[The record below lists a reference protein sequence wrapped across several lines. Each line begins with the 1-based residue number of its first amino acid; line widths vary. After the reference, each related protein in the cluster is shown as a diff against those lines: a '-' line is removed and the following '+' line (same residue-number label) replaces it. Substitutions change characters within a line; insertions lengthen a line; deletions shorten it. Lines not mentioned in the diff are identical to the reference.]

1 MTSVPYLYIPL
12 IAMFCYIFILTSLL
26 AAKKNAL
33 INSYILFI
41 IGFMMWTGGSLF
53 MRLQL
58 APGVMFW
65 YDVSILSLFSI
76 ALFIYLFV
84 YSYAKAKGWVLTA
97 VWTVGTIVIDVLTY
111 FEVFLK
117 HPQVETL
124 ADGRTIFTYQMEWQ
138 IAIPTVFFL
147 LIVISIVRLLVKMMR
162 EKSGNTLGV
171 KMIIVGCIVVL
182 VGNVVSII
190 PGNIFPWDTLSGI
203 VNALCLF
210 YALYTKRVF
219 KLTLLIS
226 KNALLLISVL
236 LVGVPCFFVVRPLD
250 AYLTKLYP
258 AFSDY
263 VVILISALMMLM
275 IGIVF
280 FVLRRVFD
288 RLFGKEEQAQSRAIE
303 RFSFVAAQTLNTA
316 DIMKELG
323 EVIRANIP
331 VEKVF
336 ICLKKDNAF
345 VGQYASNPLD
355 STSFELSADNP
366 CIAYLKHDEAG
377 MILADFKNNTLYR
390 SMWEE
395 EKRLLTDLNIACMFA
410 LKSEDSIVGLIML
423 TDKVKKSSFH
433 YNDMY
438 FLGAVSS
445 IASIAVKN
453 AELYER
459 VYHESRVDS
468 LTGLYNYKSFCE
480 QIEEQ
485 FQLAKDGSLALLFL
499 DIDDFKLYNQLYGND
514 EGDRM
519 LRQITE
525 IISYCVRSKGIA
537 FRYGGKVFACLFPNG
552 DARSVLLTAQEIR
565 RRIHL
570 INEDPKRQLFKRIT
584 LSGGIC
590 VYPYMAAN
598 VRELIDNADI
608 AVYNAKNN
616 GKDNITV
623 YSTEAADRSDSAAA
637 GSFFANRFTAQ
648 SDSTTYAAYESTIY
662 ALTAAIDAK
671 DHYTFSHSQNVAKYS
686 TQLAEAIGMNKEHI
700 RILYEAALL
709 HDIGKISIPEH
720 ILCKNGPLTGEEY
733 EIIKTHVNNSIEM
746 IRHLPSM
753 DYVIPA
759 AVSHHE
765 RWDGRG
771 YPRGIK
777 GEDIPI
783 AGRCLAIAD
792 AFDAMTSNRSYRAA
806 MSTAYAAEQILA
818 NAGTQFDPNLAKI
831 FVELVRSGQLRVE
844 TGEACLKK

>member
-1 MTSVPYLYIPL
+1 MNSVPYLYIPL
-12 IAMFCYIFILTSLL
+12 IALFCYIFILTALL

-33 INSYILFI
+33 IYSYILFI

-65 YDVSILSLFSI
+65 YKVSILSLFSI

-84 YSYAKAKGWVLTA
+84 YSYARAKGWALTV

-117 HPQVETL
+117 HPQIETL

-138 IAIPTVFFL
+138 IAIPTVFFF
-147 LIVISIVRLLVKMMR
+147 LIVVSIVRLLVKMMR

-219 KLTLLIS
+219 NLTLLVS
-226 KNALLLISVL
+226 KNTLLLISVL
-236 LVGVPCFFVVRPLD
+236 LVGVPCFFIVRPLN
-250 AYLTKLYP
+250 AYLTAMYP
-258 AFSDY
+258 ALGDY
-263 VVILISALMMLM
+263 VVILISALMMLL
-275 IGIVF
+275 IGVVF
-280 FVLRRVFD
+280 FALRRVID
-288 RLFGKEEQAQSRAIE
+288 RLFGKEEQVQARAIE

-316 DIMKELG
+316 GIMTALG
-323 EVIRANIP
+323 GVIRDNIP
-331 VEKVF
+331 VEKIY
-336 ICLKKDNAF
+336 ICLKKDNVF

-355 STSFELSADNP
+355 STSFEISADNP
-366 CIAYLKHDEAG
+366 CIAYLKQEDAG
-377 MILADFKNNTLYR
+377 LILSDFKNNILYR

-395 EKRLLTDLNIACMFA
+395 EKRLFADLGVACVFA
-410 LKSEDSIVGLIML
+410 LKNEDDIVGLIML
-423 TDKVKKSSFH
+423 TDKAKKAAFN

-453 AELYER
+453 ADLYER

-468 LTGLYNYKSFCE
+468 LTGLYNYRSFCE
-480 QIEEQ
+480 QIDEQ
-485 FQLAKDGSLALLFL
+485 FQLMKDGSLALLFL

-525 IISYCVRSKGIA
+525 MINYCVDSRGIA
-537 FRYGGKVFACLFPNG
+537 FRYGGKVFACLFPNCA
-552 DARSVLLTAQEIR
+552 ARGALLIAGEIR
-565 RRIHL
+565 RRIQL
-570 INEDPKRQLFKRIT
+570 MNDDPKRQLFKKIT
-584 LSGGIC
+584 VSGGIC
-590 VYPYMAAN
+590 VYPYTASN

-616 GKDNITV
+616 GKDNVVV
-623 YSTEAADRSDSAAA
+623 YSTETSER
-637 GSFFANRFTAQ
+637 GGGTETTSFFANRFTAQ
-648 SDSTTYAAYESTIY
+648 SESTTYAAYESTIY

-671 DHYTFSHSQNVAKYS
+671 DHYTFSHSQNVARYA
-686 TQLAEAIGMNKEHI
+686 TVLAEAIGMNKEHI

-720 ILCKNGPLTGEEY
+720 ILCKNGPLTSEEY

-792 AFDAMTSNRSYRAA
+792 AFDAMTSNRSYREA
-806 MSTAYAAEQILA
+806 MSVSCAAEQIVA
-818 NAGTQFDPNLAKI
+818 NAGTQFDPSLTKV
-831 FVELVRSGQLRVE
+831 FVELIRSGEIRVE
-844 TGEACLKK
+844 NAEPCLKQ